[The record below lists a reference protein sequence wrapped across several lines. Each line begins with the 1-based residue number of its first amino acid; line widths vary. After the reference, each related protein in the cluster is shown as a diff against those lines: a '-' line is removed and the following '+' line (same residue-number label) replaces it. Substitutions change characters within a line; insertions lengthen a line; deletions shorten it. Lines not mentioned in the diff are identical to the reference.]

1 MPKVF
6 HPAKTGTNG
15 LTVLE
20 KEVIGLFVHYAQ
32 ILSLPKSLGEI
43 FGLLFC
49 AEAPLSLDNIVTR
62 LHISKGSASQGL
74 RILRNLNAI
83 SIVYVEGDRR
93 DHYVPETRLRNL
105 VTGILRERI
114 QPQLQDARERLQRLQ
129 QFSQDLPP
137 ECELAVRLKRLQA
150 WNEKATRLLP
160 FLTQMVEP

>member
-1 MPKVF
+1 MPKLLET
-6 HPAKTGTNG
+6 PKTESNG
-15 LTVLE
+15 LTLLE

-49 AEAPLSLDNIVTR
+49 TDTPLSLDVIVNR

-74 RILRNLNAI
+74 RILRGLNAI
-83 SIVYVEGDRR
+83 SIIYIEGDRR

-105 VTGILRERI
+105 FTGILRERI

-129 QFSQDLPP
+129 QYSQELPP
-137 ECELAVRLKRLQA
+137 ESELAIRIKRLQA
-150 WNEKATRLLP
+150 WNDKAARLLP
-160 FLTQMVEP
+160 FVTQMVEP